1 MVYGALGDKDQALTW
16 LERDF
21 EDRSNPGVLLG
32 PGFDSLRSDPRFQTL
47 SVVLDF
53 SCKTDAGGHA
63 WGAFRSLT
71 CACLMLANL
80 YWQEINSRL

>member
-1 MVYGALGDKDQALTW
+1 MVYAALGDKDQALTW
-16 LERDF
+16 LEKHF
-21 EDRSNPGVLLG
+21 EDRSNPGVLLR

-63 WGAFRSLT
+63 WGYST
-71 CACLMLANL
+71 
-80 YWQEINSRL
+80 S